1 MSRGCSSITVLLAL
15 QIYLPRLNS
24 VFIKAFL
31 NLKTSISG
39 DQMQQANKFINLPVC
54 MNINLCVCSAQWK
67 HTHTTTAWWSTFHTA
82 ATTETTDCVH
92 PTGWM
97 SPQSASLHWLNI
109 TFTPQTLLSDAT
121 HNKSIQPPQEQ
132 GTRVWT
138 ALRGL
143 RAVCKYS
150 FMSWDQRGPVVSGEE
165 LLTSSNFGCKLSIIF
180 TSFNCSNLKTVQINL
195 ENSSKPKDIQR
206 KQAWEVRTLKQL
218 SDNFLLIPRL
228 INRLIISAAVYPK
241 PQTWTSDG
249 MNSGADW

>member
-1 MSRGCSSITVLLAL
+1 MSRGCSTVTVLLAL

-67 HTHTTTAWWSTFHTA
+67 HTHNTTQQQRDEAHFIQLPRQKQLTVFTRRAEWA
-82 ATTETTDCVH
+82 
-92 PTGWM
+92 
-97 SPQSASLHWLNI
+97 PQSASLHWLNI

-195 ENSSKPKDIQR
+195 ENSSKPKDIWR
-206 KQAWEVRTLKQL
+206 KQASEK
-218 SDNFLLIPRL
+218 F
-228 INRLIISAAVYPK
+228 
-241 PQTWTSDG
+241 G
-249 MNSGADW
+249 H